1 MANKHMIRF
10 LTSLANR
17 ATQVITVNRFDDTP
31 TRMAKMKSSDNM
43 KCGQEGRAADSPST
57 VGESANWCNHSG
69 KLFGSYLPKINM
81 HLCYGNYLPKINM
94 HLCYDIAI
102 TLPTE
107 MSVRGTKS
115 T

>member
-1 MANKHMIRF
+1 MANKHVIRF

-17 ATQVITVNRFDDTP
+17 AMQVITVNRFEDTP
-31 TRMAKMKSSDNM
+31 TRMAKMKSSNNM
-43 KCGQEGRAADSPST
+43 KCGQECRAVDSPST
-57 VGESANWCNHSG
+57 IGESANWCNHSG
-69 KLFGSYLPKINM
+69 KLFGD
-81 HLCYGNYLPKINM
+81 YLPKINM